1 MGSIGPELPSYIPTK
16 RKHDQEGTGISTK
29 PKKEALSHSSSPE
42 SVGKRRRVIGPAL
55 PPAPLDERPPH
66 QSEDSSS
73 DEDYGPTLPQN
84 NHNDAART
92 PAVPTFDT
100 ANIAEPEKTQRDEW
114 MMIPP
119 KQDDLSA
126 RMDPTQIRARK
137 FNTGKAAKVVS
148 QKGGDNT
155 VWTETP
161 EQKRKR
167 LDDQVLGNT
176 QSAVTD
182 TDAAMQRNHRVEN
195 DERARRI
202 REHNVRYA
210 LRCSNQAQSSDLFH
224 RRSIGVSHCMT
235 STRDHQR
242 RKRKMLQAREVLTTR
257 RIWEVA

>member
-16 RKHDQEGTGISTK
+16 RKHDQEGTAISPKTK
-29 PKKEALSHSSSPE
+29 KKALSHSSSPE
-42 SVGKRRRVIGPAL
+42 SAGKRRRVIGPAL
-55 PPAPLDERPPH
+55 PPAPLDELPPH

-73 DEDYGPTLPQN
+73 DEGYGPTLLPN
-84 NHNDAART
+84 NHNDSART
-92 PAVPTFDT
+92 PAVSAFHTT
-100 ANIAEPEKTQRDEW
+100 NIAEPEKTQRDEW

-119 KQDDLSA
+119 KRDELSA

-137 FNTGKAAKVVS
+137 FNIGKAAKVVS

-167 LDDQVLGNT
+167 LEDQVLGNT

-182 TDAAMQRNHRVEN
+182 TDAAMQRTHRVEN
-195 DERARRI
+195 DETARRI

-210 LRCSNQAQSSDLFH
+210 VRCSNFKQGTVLLIF
-224 RRSIGVSHCMT
+224 
-235 STRDHQR
+235 STGE
-242 RKRKMLQAREVLTTR
+242 ASG
-257 RIWEVA
+257 